1 MPRSSAAFHCNLRNL
16 SVVYCPTIGFDQKE
30 DSMQTQFPVTGE
42 VSRTRTLQQNRVLR
56 NTYLLLA
63 ISMIPT
69 VAGAVLGVN
78 LGFALFAGN
87 SLVSFLLFLGIAFAF
102 MWGIQR
108 TKDSAMG
115 VVLLLGFTFF
125 MGMMLSG
132 ILRVALGFSNGPALI
147 ATAAGGTGAI
157 FFTLAGFATV
167 TRKDFGFMGRFLFVG
182 LIVILLAM
190 LANLFF
196 QIPAL
201 SLTISAVAVLLF
213 SGYILFDISRIVNGG
228 ETNYIT
234 ATLAVYLDIYN
245 LFVHLLHLLMA
256 LSGRD

>member
-1 MPRSSAAFHCNLRNL
+1 
-16 SVVYCPTIGFDQKE
+16 
-30 DSMQTQFPVTGE
+30 MQTQFPMTGQATR
-42 VSRTRTLQQNRVLR
+42 SRAREQNRVLR

-63 ISMIPT
+63 FSMIPT

-78 LGFALFAGN
+78 LGFALFAGS
-87 SLVSFLLFLGIAFAF
+87 SLLSLLVFLGIAFGF

-108 TKDSAMG
+108 TKDSGMG
-115 VVLLLGFTFF
+115 VGLLLGFTFF
-125 MGMMLSG
+125 MGLMLSG

-157 FFTLAGFATV
+157 FFTLAGIATV
-167 TRKDFGFMGRFLFVG
+167 TKKDFSFMGKFLFVG
-182 LIVILLAM
+182 LVVVLLAM
-190 LANLFF
+190 LANVFF

-201 SLTISAVAVLLF
+201 SLTISAVAILLF

-234 ATLAVYLDIYN
+234 ATLAV
-245 LFVHLLHLLMA
+245 
-256 LSGRD
+256 